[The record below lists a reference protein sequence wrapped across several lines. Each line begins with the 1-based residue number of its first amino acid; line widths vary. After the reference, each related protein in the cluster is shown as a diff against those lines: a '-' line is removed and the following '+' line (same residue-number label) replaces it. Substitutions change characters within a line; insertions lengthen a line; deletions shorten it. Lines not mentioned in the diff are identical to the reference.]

1 MRLFPCWFC
10 GSTIYP
16 GHGIV
21 FVRNDCKV
29 FRFCR
34 SKCHK
39 NFKMKRNP
47 RKVKWTKAFRAAR
60 GKDMVSDRTLE
71 FAKKRNRPIKYDREI
86 WNSTLRA
93 MKRIEEIKIRRQEDF
108 YRNRMKDN
116 PKKEY
121 EWAKKELARDIDM
134 VMHPLA
140 QKKLLQKAQAE
151 SELVRDE
158 EEQEISFAESLVAT
172 ESKKKSLAAS
182 SSQSKAAQSRVAI
195 KESKRTTQAQK
206 ISTSSSSSRRGMS
219 DD

>member
-47 RKVKWTKAFRAAR
+47 RKLKWTKAFRAAR

-86 WNSTLRA
+86 WNSTIRA

-108 YRNRMKDN
+108 YKERMKDN
-116 PKKEY
+116 PRIEY
-121 EWAKKELARDIDM
+121 EWAKRELERDKDM
-134 VMHPLA
+134 VIHSLA
-140 QKKLLQKAQAE
+140 QKRLLAEAAE
-151 SELVRDE
+151 SQSLQIETEDSLADD
-158 EEQEISFAESLVAT
+158 LVAL
-172 ESKKKSLAAS
+172 ESKKKKL
-182 SSQSKAAQSRVAI
+182 
-195 KESKRTTQAQK
+195 
-206 ISTSSSSSRRGMS
+206 STSSSSSSKSRVAVKEAKQKTVSSKVSNSKSRMS

>member
-47 RKVKWTKAFRAAR
+47 RKVAWTKAFRAAR
-60 GKDMVSDRTLE
+60 GKDMVTDRTLE
-71 FAKKRNRPIKYDREI
+71 FAKKRNRPIKYDREV
-86 WNSTLRA
+86 WNTTLRA
-93 MKRIEEIKIRRQEDF
+93 MKRIEEIKMRRQEDF
-108 YRNRMKDN
+108 YKNRMKQN
-116 PKKEY
+116 PRIEY
-121 EWAKKELARDIDM
+121 EKAKIELERDRDM
-134 VMHPLA
+134 VIHSLA
-140 QKKLLQKAQAE
+140 WKKMQAEKEAAQAQDG
-151 SELVRDE
+151 DE
-158 EEQEISFAESLVAT
+158 VLSLADSLVAA
-172 ESKKKSLAAS
+172 ESKKKNMAAAAAS
-182 SSQSKAAQSRVAI
+182 SSSSSKPRRKEVVKETERKTRSQRVA
-195 KESKRTTQAQK
+195 
-206 ISTSSSSSRRGMS
+206 SSSSSKKQMP

>member
-47 RKVKWTKAFRAAR
+47 RKVAWTKAFRAAR
-60 GKDMVSDRTLE
+60 GKDMVTDRTLE
-71 FAKKRNRPIKYDREI
+71 FAKKRNRPIKYDREV
-86 WNSTLRA
+86 WNTTLRA
-93 MKRIEEIKIRRQEDF
+93 MKRIEEIKMRRQEDF
-108 YRNRMKDN
+108 YKNRMKQN
-116 PKKEY
+116 PRIEY
-121 EWAKKELARDIDM
+121 EKAKIELERDRDM
-134 VMHPLA
+134 VIHSLA
-140 QKKLLQKAQAE
+140 WKKMQAEKEAAQAQDD
-151 SELVRDE
+151 DE
-158 EEQEISFAESLVAT
+158 VLSLADSLVAA
-172 ESKKKSLAAS
+172 ESKKKNMAAAAAS
-182 SSQSKAAQSRVAI
+182 SSSSSKPRRKEVVKETERKTRSQRVA
-195 KESKRTTQAQK
+195 
-206 ISTSSSSSRRGMS
+206 SSSSSKKQMP